1 MSIDVLQDKIRKMKN
16 PSMISLEL
24 PAKLLPPHIL
34 AQAECTAD
42 AYAAFFGALLTAL
55 KGTVPAIRI
64 PWGMFTLLGA
74 RGVEVLSDLLKKAK
88 ELGYYVLLDGL
99 DFSTPAAAEAVVE
112 AVFRQEAWPCD
123 GIVVP
128 VYLGSDC
135 IKPFL
140 EDCKSKKKDIF
151 VQAKT
156 SNKSAPELQDLR
168 TGSRQ
173 VHTAAMDLI
182 NRYGEPLVGKFGYSN
197 VAAIVG
203 AGAPEA
209 IRTMRGKYQRVFFMT
224 DGYDYPNGNAKNCSF
239 AFDRLGHGAV
249 ACAGSSVTAAW
260 CQTESGG
267 TDFAE
272 QAVEAALRM
281 KKNLTRYVTIL

>member
-1 MSIDVLQDKIRKMKN
+1 MAIDSLQDKIRKLKN
-16 PSMISLEL
+16 PTVIDFTMKQEHIPANIAEEEADFCSAYLRYCREL
-24 PAKLLPPHIL
+24 MS
-34 AQAECTAD
+34 
-42 AYAAFFGALLTAL
+42 AL
-55 KGTVPAIRI
+55 KELVPAVRFS
-64 PWGMFTLLGA
+64 FTAFAMMDG
-74 RGVEVLSDLLKKAK
+74 GVAGLKQLMNEAK

-99 DFSTPAAAEAVVE
+99 DFSTPVAAELIAE
-112 AVFRQEAWPCD
+112 SVFAGEAWPCD

-128 VYLGSDC
+128 AYLGSDC

-140 EDCKSKKKDIF
+140 EDCKNKKKDLF

-182 NRYGEPLVGKFGYSN
+182 NRYGEPIVGKFGYSY

-203 AGAPEA
+203 AAAPDN
-209 IRTMRGKYQRVFFMT
+209 IRTMRSKYQRVFFMT

-239 AFDRLGHGAV
+239 AFDRMGHGAV
-249 ACAGSSVTAAW
+249 ACAGTSVTAAW
-260 CQTESGG
+260 QFNESDGS
-267 TDFAE
+267 DFVE

>member
-1 MSIDVLQDKIRKMKN
+1 MSIDYLQDKIRKTKN

-24 PAKLLPPHIL
+24 FPSQLPPQIL
-34 AQAECTAD
+34 EKAENTPQA
-42 AYAAFFGALLTAL
+42 YGIFFDALLEGL
-55 KGTVPAIRI
+55 KGSVGAVRVPA
-64 PWGMFTLLGA
+64 GMFMLLGA
-74 RGVEVLSDLLKKAK
+74 QGMDVLSRVLGKAK
-88 ELGYYVLLDGL
+88 DLGYYVLLDGL
-99 DFSTPAAAEAVVE
+99 DFSTPVAAEMTAEAVFGREV
-112 AVFRQEAWPCD
+112 WPCD

-128 VYLGSDC
+128 IYLGSDC

-140 EDCKSKKKDIF
+140 EYCADKKKDIF

-173 VHTAAMDLI
+173 VHTAAMDLV
-182 NRYGEPLVGKFGYSN
+182 NRYGEPLVGKFGYSR

-203 AGAPEA
+203 AGAPDA
-209 IRTMRGKYQRVFFMT
+209 IRTMRGKYQRVFLMT
-224 DGYDYPNGNAKNCSF
+224 DGYDLPNGNAKNCSY

-260 CQTESGG
+260 QQAESDGS
-267 TDFAE
+267 DFVE

>member
-1 MSIDVLQDKIRKMKN
+1 MSIDTLQDKIRKMKN

-24 PAKLLPPHIL
+24 PAKMLPPHVL
-34 AQAECTAD
+34 DGSASVAD
-42 AYAAFFGALLTAL
+42 AYETFCTALLEGL
-55 KGTVPAIRI
+55 KGTVPAVRI
-64 PWGMFTLLGA
+64 PWGMFTLLGV
-74 RGVEVLSDLLKKAK
+74 RGIKVLLGLLHKAK

-99 DFSTPAAAEAVVE
+99 DFATSAAAEMTAD
-112 AVFRQEAWPCD
+112 AVFAREEWPCD

-128 VYLGSDC
+128 VYLGSDI

-140 EDCKSKKKDIF
+140 DHCRDNKKDIF
-151 VQAKT
+151 VQVKT
-156 SNKSAPELQDLR
+156 SNNSAPELQDVR

-173 VHTAAMDLI
+173 VYNAAMDLV
-182 NRYGEPLVGKFGYSN
+182 NRYGEPNVGKFGYSR

-239 AFDRLGHGAV
+239 AFDRMGHGAV
-249 ACAGSSVTAAW
+249 ACAGASVTAAW
-260 CQTESGG
+260 QQSESNGD
-267 TDFAE
+267 DFVE